1 MSSILKVSEIQD
13 PTNGN
18 TALSIDSSG
27 RVSMPN
33 VPAFGARQ
41 LSNSQSSNGN
51 DTANEILVFSSVLY
65 NVGSGYNS
73 STGVFTCPL
82 AGSYFFTFSGLY
94 DSSYNNQGT
103 AYIRLNGSGSSY
115 SGEKYRG
122 YHHNSGSNY
131 EQISMSGVIVAAVND
146 TLDIFTGIAGWHIGA
161 ETSFSGFFIG

>member
-1 MSSILKVSEIQD
+1 MSSRILVDEIYSK
-13 PTNGN
+13 TGN
-18 TALSIDSSG
+18 TSALTIDSSG

-65 NVGSGYNS
+65 NVGNHYNS

-82 AGSYFFTFSGLY
+82 AGSYFFTFNGLY
-94 DSSYNNQGT
+94 NNSQNQQGT

-115 SGEKYRG
+115 AGEKYRA
-122 YHHNSGSNY
+122 YHHNSGTNY
-131 EQISMSGVIVAAVND
+131 IQSSVSGVIVANVND
-146 TLDIFTGIAGWHIGA
+146 TVDIFTEIVGWHIGA
-161 ETSFSGFFIG
+161 ETSFSGYFIG

>member
-1 MSSILKVSEIQD
+1 MASELGVQTIQH
-13 PTNGN
+13 TNG
-18 TALSIDSSG
+18 TDALTIDSSG

-65 NVGSGYNS
+65 NVGNHYNS

-82 AGSYFFTFSGLY
+82 AGSYFFTFNGLY
-94 DSSYNNQGT
+94 NNTQNAQG
-103 AYIRLNGSGSSY
+103 AAFIRLNGSGSSY
-115 SGEKYRG
+115 SGEKYRA

-131 EQISMSGVIVAAVND
+131 LQISTSGVIVCAVND
-146 TLDIFTGIAGWHIGA
+146 TVDIFTSIVGWHIGA
-161 ETSFSGFFIG
+161 ETAFSGYFIG